1 MTNLVGKPNTATEE
15 DSADDQHGEILR
27 RAVEDDSHKE
37 EDAGDQHGVLTAEVA
52 GGVGSEEGGS
62 EAGEVERGGKQLKA
76 LVVVLAV
83 VAVFGLGLPTVDFG
97 EELDQEVIHGGHA
110 ACQHKCNCCWME
122 RLRLIEA
129 QEEMKKG
136 NVCMLIQ
143 NLGSSSNSNV
153 PWNILFAKSY
163 M

>member
-1 MTNLVGKPNTATEE
+1 M
-15 DSADDQHGEILR
+15 
-27 RAVEDDSHKE
+27 
-37 EDAGDQHGVLTAEVA
+37 LTAEVA

-110 ACQHKCNCCWME
+110 AC
-122 RLRLIEA
+122 
-129 QEEMKKG
+129 
-136 NVCMLIQ
+136 
-143 NLGSSSNSNV
+143 
-153 PWNILFAKSY
+153 
-163 M
+163 

>member
-1 MTNLVGKPNTATEE
+1 MIPEARTCARNYQSNRRRTNLVGKPNTATEE
-15 DSADDQHGEILR
+15 DSADDQHGEILG

-110 ACQHKCNCCWME
+110 ACQHKCAIVVGWME
-122 RLRLIEA
+122 RRLRLIEA

-136 NVCMLIQ
+136 NVCM
-143 NLGSSSNSNV
+143 
-153 PWNILFAKSY
+153 
-163 M
+163 